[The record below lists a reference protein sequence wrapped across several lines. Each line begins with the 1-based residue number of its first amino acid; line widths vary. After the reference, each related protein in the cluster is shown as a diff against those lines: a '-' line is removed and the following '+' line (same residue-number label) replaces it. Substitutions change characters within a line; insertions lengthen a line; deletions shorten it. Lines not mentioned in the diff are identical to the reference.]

1 MHKAINDKIRIRL
14 LHTGND
20 TDTYYTE
27 SLYGFACQH
36 YNDPHVL
43 FKLKIKGYYQKLYK
57 WSDNETEWFIENNL
71 EESVKWSDG
80 TQDYYYDWGIGQ
92 NQISNHPLHFPNL
105 DHIVPDSIS
114 KDNRPQNFRI
124 RCKRLNESKGNINS
138 DKERWAVGVDNFKDM
153 SAETQEGF
161 LQYCKSIQKIT

>member
-57 WSDNETEWFIENNL
+57 WSDDETEWFIENNL

-80 TQDYYYDWGIGQ
+80 TQDYYIDQAERFNALGFNSFTNWTCNAGYQSVIIKGTEVKRAY
-92 NQISNHPLHFPNL
+92 S
-105 DHIVPDSIS
+105 
-114 KDNRPQNFRI
+114 
-124 RCKRLNESKGNINS
+124 CKETNIGNILTGFELF
-138 DKERWAVGVDNFKDM
+138 KEPKICITPRCVS
-153 SAETQEGF
+153 SADSKVPK
-161 LQYCKSIQKIT
+161 CK